1 MADEQNPRHKIFSHQ
16 DTGDE
21 EPWLITY
28 SDMMSLLLTFF
39 ILMFSISTIDP
50 VKLEQ
55 IGNSVGQALGG
66 AKPKPTEHFSI
77 KEIYDKVVDVIEQ
90 EQLKGV
96 IEVETSSRGV
106 SIKIPSEIS
115 FASGKADL
123 DPRIFPILNKLALM
137 IAQSKFPI
145 AIEGH
150 TDNVPIKSDVF
161 PSNWE
166 LSSARAAQV
175 VRYFVGLGL
184 PSDRF
189 RAIGYADTRPRASG
203 KTIEEANQTEEQRA
217 QNRRVEIIFL
227 TIG

>member
-1 MADEQNPRHKIFSHQ
+1 
-16 DTGDE
+16 
-21 EPWLITY
+21 
-28 SDMMSLLLTFF
+28 
-39 ILMFSISTIDP
+39 
-50 VKLEQ
+50 
-55 IGNSVGQALGG
+55 
-66 AKPKPTEHFSI
+66 
-77 KEIYDKVVDVIEQ
+77 
-90 EQLKGV
+90 
-96 IEVETSSRGV
+96 
-106 SIKIPSEIS
+106 
-115 FASGKADL
+115 
-123 DPRIFPILNKLALM
+123 M

-189 RAIGYADTRPRASG
+189 RAIGYSDTRPRATG

-217 QNRRVEIIFL
+217 QNRRVEIFFL